1 MRYGHQA
8 SRGPRS
14 TGAALLCAFIVFC
27 AFHTPAQAQRVG
39 SAVNPSVPKEASSV
53 ESAPKL
59 DYSQT
64 PVALAIDL
72 PDVDAAV
79 KQRIAQQG
87 GSWPHQVGVHLDMP
101 DEFQSDLAPKL
112 DWEEMGDGSIVSS
125 VSVTSPGASAMRMGI
140 KVDLPDG
147 GELRFFDGQSNSGAD
162 NPGYPVID
170 AKDLASSGESHGAP
184 ATPSLDLDAL
194 STMKALPTAEALSD
208 PSSSPGDDG
217 PATLWSP
224 TVQGDTIG
232 VEISLPSADARS
244 SFSFGIE
251 EISHIDTPIDSTI
264 FETKRLNCFNH
275 IDAQCAEG
283 RFPSTQ
289 ADAVASILF
298 EEEDGTYICTGTLLN
313 DTLDDTF
320 IPYFLTANHCLSTA
334 TVAHTVEAWWFWR
347 RAACGLVEIDERF
360 TRTFDGA
367 DLLATSTSADSTLL
381 RLRGEMPEGVTY
393 AGWSVDPLLHPAVVH
408 GLHHPRGDEMKY
420 STGRTLGQ
428 SDIRVSYLET
438 PLRNA
443 IVVRWRDGA
452 TESGSSGSG
461 LFDGEHLIGALSGGT
476 DQCKEGTD
484 IYGPLHDFFPLIRRW
499 LDPVFTHDLPFV
511 TAASNMD
518 QQGFV
523 RIANRSDRAGT
534 VRMHAVD
541 DTGEYRGPVELSL
554 EAHQAAHFNSQDLES
569 GNPSKG
575 LSGGF
580 GDGTG
585 NWRLELTTTLEVD
598 ARAYIRTSDGFLASI
613 HEVVAAEA
621 VPEVVDED
629 DETVR
634 YHVPIFNPGDNDIR
648 QSRLRLINTGV
659 EAAEIVISGQD
670 DNGEPAPNGKVRL
683 TVAGGAAHMLTAEA
697 LEEGSD
703 DIRGRFGDGTGRW
716 RLTVSADQAIEVMSL
731 MQSATGHLVNLS
743 R

>member
-1 MRYGHQA
+1 MRFGHRV
-8 SRGPRS
+8 SRRLRF
-14 TGAALLCAFIVFC
+14 TAAGMVFAFVVFG
-27 AFHTPAQAQRVG
+27 AFHVPAQAQRVG
-39 SAVNPSVPKEASSV
+39 SAVSPAAPKEASSAQ
-53 ESAPKL
+53 STLKL

-64 PVALAIDL
+64 PVALKIDL
-72 PDVDAAV
+72 PDADAAV
-79 KQRIAQQG
+79 KESIAQE
-87 GSWPHQVGVHLDMP
+87 SDDWPLQIGVHRPMS
-101 DEFQSDLAPKL
+101 EEYQGDLSSQL
-112 DWEEMGDGSIVSS
+112 DWEAMGDGSIVSS
-125 VSVTSPGASAMRMGI
+125 LSVTSPGASAMRMGI
-140 KVDLPDG
+140 NAELPEG
-147 GELRFFDGQSNSGAD
+147 GELRFFDGQSNQG
-162 NPGYPVID
+162 PFGLGIPVID
-170 AKDLASSGESHGAP
+170 AKDLASRSESPGAP
-184 ATPSLDLDAL
+184 PTPGLDLESL
-194 STMKALPTAEALSD
+194 SRMKALPGGGALSD
-208 PSSSPGDDG
+208 PSSSPGGDT
-217 PATLWSP
+217 PQTLWSP

-232 VEISLPSADARS
+232 VEISLPSADALS
-244 SFSFGIE
+244 EFSFGIE
-251 EISHIDTPIDSTI
+251 EISHIDSPIDSTL
-264 FETKRLNCFNH
+264 FDTKRLNCFNH

-283 RFPSTQ
+283 RFPPAQ

-298 EEEDGTYICTGTLLN
+298 EDEEGTFVCSGTLLN
-313 DTLDDTF
+313 DTLDDSF
-320 IPYFLTANHCLSTA
+320 IPYFLTAHHCLSTA

-360 TRTFDGA
+360 TRTLDGA
-367 DLLATSTSADSTLL
+367 DLLATSPSPDSTLL

-420 STGRTLGQ
+420 SAGRTLGQ

-452 TESGSSGSG
+452 TEGGSSGSA

-476 DQCKEGTD
+476 RDCEEGTD
-484 IYGPLHDFFPLIRRW
+484 IYGPLHDFFPLARRW
-499 LDPVFTHDLPFV
+499 LDPIFTHDLPFV

-534 VRMHAVD
+534 VRIHAVD

-554 EAHQAAHFNSQDLES
+554 DAHQAAHFNSQDLES

-585 NWRLELTTTLEVD
+585 NWRLELTTRLEVD
-598 ARAYIRTSDGFLASI
+598 ARAYIRTTDGFLASI
-613 HEVVAAEA
+613 HEVAAEA
-621 VPEVVDED
+621 APEVVGEE

-648 QSRLRLINTGV
+648 QSRLRLINNGV

-670 DNGEPAPNGKVRL
+670 DRGEPAPRGEVEL
-683 TVAGGAAHMLTAEA
+683 TLAGGAAHMLTAEE
-697 LEEGSD
+697 LEEGGD
-703 DIRGRFGDGTGRW
+703 AIRGRFGDGTGRW
-716 RLTVSADQAIEVMSL
+716 RLTVSSDQPLQVMSL
-731 MQSATGHLVNLS
+731 MQSATGHLTNLS